1 MALRLTEKSDIKI
14 FILYLLS
21 RVDRPLDFIT
31 LHDICVQDEFINTF
45 DFMDEF
51 YELQKIKAITVEK
64 NDDGSEKVR
73 ITHKGRDTAQT
84 MKDTILPEILDHA
97 VRSALQLISFQTRG
111 LKPRASIEEAT
122 GGRYN
127 FICSVSGED
136 GVFME
141 TKLLLDS
148 RKQAERMLINFD
160 ERSEFIYRGMMA
172 LLSGDINYLAES
184 WCDDLSAVNEEQN

>member
-97 VRSALQLISFQTRG
+97 MRSALQLISFQTRG

-136 GVFME
+136 GIFME

>member
-21 RVDRPLDFIT
+21 RVDRPLDFVT

-51 YELQKIKAITVEK
+51 YELCDIKALSVEK
-64 NDDGSEKVR
+64 NDEGDDVVR
-73 ITHKGRDTAQT
+73 ITRKGRETAQT
-84 MKDTILPEILDHA
+84 MKDSILPEILDHA

-111 LKPRASIEEAT
+111 LSPHASVEEA
-122 GGRYN
+122 GNGKYILN
-127 FICSVSGED
+127 CSVDGKD
-136 GVFME
+136 GVYME

-148 RKQAERMLINFD
+148 RKQAERMLLNFN
-160 ERSEFIYRGMMA
+160 ERSEFIYRGMLA
-172 LLSGDINYLAES
+172 LLSGDMNYLADS
-184 WCDDLSAVNEEQN
+184 WASDNDE

>member
-21 RVDRPLDFIT
+21 RVERPLDFVT

-45 DFMDEF
+45 DFMNEF
-51 YELQKIKAITVEK
+51 YELCDIKAISVEK
-64 NDDGSEKVR
+64 DKNGNEIVH

-84 MKDTILPEILDHA
+84 MKDAILPEILDHA

-111 LKPRASIEEAT
+111 LSPHASVEEAE
-122 GGRYN
+122 GGKYRFRCY
-127 FICSVSGED
+127 VSGDD
-136 GVFME
+136 GVYMD
-141 TKLLLDS
+141 TQLLLDS
-148 RKQAERMLINFD
+148 RKQAERMLINFN

-172 LLSGDINYLAES
+172 LFSGDMNYLADS
-184 WCDDLSAVNEEQN
+184 WSEDLACANEEKE

>member
-21 RVDRPLDFIT
+21 RVERPLDFVT

-73 ITHKGRDTAQT
+73 ITPKGRDTAQT
-84 MKDTILPEILDHA
+84 MKDAILPEILDHA
-97 VRSALQLISFQTRG
+97 VRSALQLISFRTRG
-111 LKPRASIEEAT
+111 LTPRASIDEA
-122 GGRYN
+122 GAGRYT
-127 FICSVSGED
+127 FTCSVSGED
-136 GVFME
+136 GVYME

-184 WCDDLSAVNEEQN
+184 WCDDLASVNDEQQ

>member
-21 RVDRPLDFIT
+21 QVERPLDFVT

-84 MKDTILPEILDHA
+84 MKDAILPEILDHA

-111 LKPRASIEEAT
+111 LSPHAFVEEA
-122 GGRYN
+122 GGGKYT
-127 FICSVSGED
+127 FTCSVSGED
-136 GVFME
+136 GVYME
-141 TKLLLDS
+141 TRLLLDS
-148 RKQAERMLINFD
+148 RKQAERMLLNFN

-184 WCDDLSAVNEEQN
+184 WSEDLASDEEQE